1 MGLYYEL
8 SLSLSLSLSLCV
20 CVCVSEEAQL
30 LQEEANGKDEI
41 NAETSLNMAEKY
53 QQTELYH
60 DTDQQLQEELKKL
73 KERGGWN
80 QLQPMLGTLYGR

>member
-1 MGLYYEL
+1 M
-8 SLSLSLSLSLCV
+8 
-20 CVCVSEEAQL
+20 CVSEEAQL

-80 QLQPMLGTLYGR
+80 EESTAAYARNIVWQVMCH